1 LHPPKLNDTIP
12 AAEKGA
18 RTRAGKPNHPGNMHQ
33 RIPAVA
39 ATDRQEPMME
49 SRLSSMKMEGY
60 QMACSSWRVEQDG
73 RLLSPD
79 PSRCSPALAGEEMR
93 ENTNPNLLPST
104 GTKSDPKITVPT
116 KKNSG
121 ERKLISLSLPPSSSA
136 SSSFFLPWNKKK
148 CSKTTH

>member
-1 LHPPKLNDTIP
+1 MLL
-12 AAEKGA
+12 
-18 RTRAGKPNHPGNMHQ
+18 
-33 RIPAVA
+33 
-39 ATDRQEPMME
+39 
-49 SRLSSMKMEGY
+49 MEGRARR
-60 QMACSSWRVEQDG
+60 QIVVTRPKPMFSSLG
-73 RLLSPD
+73 R
-79 PSRCSPALAGEEMR
+79 RGEEMR